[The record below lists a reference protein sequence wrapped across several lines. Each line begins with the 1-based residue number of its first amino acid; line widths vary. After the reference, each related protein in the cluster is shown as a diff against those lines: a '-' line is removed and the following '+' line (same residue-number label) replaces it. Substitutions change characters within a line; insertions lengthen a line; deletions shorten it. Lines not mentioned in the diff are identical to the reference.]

1 MSLFEALLR
10 FDTKV
15 LGKYNIYEP
24 VKIVQK
30 RQQQWD
36 STQVSLKINQIYFGV
51 SSQDQKI

>member
-36 STQVSLKINQIYFGV
+36 STQVSLKIHRIYFGV
-51 SSQDQKI
+51 SS